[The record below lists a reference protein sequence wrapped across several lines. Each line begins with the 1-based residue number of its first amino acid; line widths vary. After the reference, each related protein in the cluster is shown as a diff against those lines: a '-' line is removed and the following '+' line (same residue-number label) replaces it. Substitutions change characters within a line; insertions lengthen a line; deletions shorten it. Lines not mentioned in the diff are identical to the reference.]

1 MYFIINKRDYELKVT
16 RVTKTYYHFFLSY
29 GARENTIVIK
39 LNRPKPDG
47 SLFPYINIYN
57 TVKEDCEGMA
67 VKFIEVE
74 LAEFIT
80 RNKDGSY
87 RILIMNVDFVNS
99 LYKLKIGETT

>member
-29 GARENTIVIK
+29 GAGENTLVIK

-47 SLFPYINIYN
+47 SLFPRVNMYN
-57 TVKEDCEGMA
+57 TVKEDCEGIV
-67 VKFIEVE
+67 VKFIEGE
-74 LAEFIT
+74 IAEFIT

-87 RILIMNVDFVNS
+87 QIVITNVDLTNS